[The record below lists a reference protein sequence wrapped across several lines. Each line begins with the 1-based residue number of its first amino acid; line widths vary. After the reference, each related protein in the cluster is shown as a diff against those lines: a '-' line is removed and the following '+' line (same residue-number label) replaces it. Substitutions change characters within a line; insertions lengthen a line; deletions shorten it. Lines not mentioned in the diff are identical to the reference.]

1 MAQPEIILEVAFVSS
16 SGRSQRTRPL
26 GRLSASDLEQYAASE
41 QARTAAIDELQAL
54 GFRLL
59 GPPSRFGV
67 TIAGPLPIVEK
78 VFGSDNLLVPPS
90 LSRWIE
96 DVSVPHAARFC

>member
-1 MAQPEIILEVAFVSS
+1 VAQPEIILDVAFVSS
-16 SGRSQRTRPL
+16 SGRSQRTRPP
-26 GRLSASDLEQYAASE
+26 GRLTASDLEQYAASE
-41 QARTAAIDELQAL
+41 RVRNAAIAELQAL

-67 TIAGPLPIVEK
+67 TIAGPRPTVEK
-78 VFGSDNLLVPPS
+78 VFGSDNLLVPSS

-96 DVSVPHAARFC
+96 DVTVPHAARFC